1 MRKLSIAV
9 VLISLL
15 TGCSPKMLYPRLDW
29 IIPWYVDDYITLD
42 RHQSNDVSSRLS
54 FQLDWHCRTQLSQYA
69 EFLRIIQ
76 QDVNISDQPLT
87 LERLRYYNIQLAR
100 YWNNLILRIGP
111 DIVDVLAST
120 SDQQIAELF
129 ENLEKNNREKE
140 KKYVELPP
148 EKIVQNRQYRMQK
161 RLRYWF
167 SSLTKSQKQAVAEW
181 SQGLEPIAA
190 DWISHRRLVQKKARL
205 LLEGRTKSADFA
217 SEFLSFITNT
227 PNFRSAVYQKK
238 IDINTYKTLVF
249 LASLS
254 KTITDQQKSHFLNRL
269 QKLVADL
276 DHLSCDS
283 TLKAYRT
290 VLILYS

>member
-1 MRKLSIAV
+1 MRNLSIVV

-15 TGCSPKMLYPRLDW
+15 TGCSPKILYPRLDW

-42 RHQSNDVSSRLS
+42 RHQTNDVNSRLS
-54 FQLDWHCRTQLSQYA
+54 FQLDWHCRTQLSQYS

-76 QDVNISDQPLT
+76 QDVNVGDQPLT
-87 LERLRYYNIQLAR
+87 VKRLRYYNSQLAR

-120 SDQQIAELF
+120 SDQQIVELF

-140 KKYVELPP
+140 KKYVELPLD
-148 EKIVQNRQYRMQK
+148 KIVQNRQYRMQK

-167 SSLTKSQKQAVAEW
+167 SSLTKSQKQAVEEW

-190 DWISHRRLVQKKARL
+190 DWISHRRLVQKTARL
-205 LLEGRTKSADFA
+205 LLQDRTRSANFVSDFL
-217 SEFLSFITNT
+217 EFITNT
-227 PNFRSAVYQKK
+227 QDLRSVAYQEK
-238 IDINTYKTLVF
+238 IDINTDKTLDF
-249 LASLS
+249 LAYLS
-254 KTITDQQKSHFLNRL
+254 KTLTDRQKTHFSNRL

-276 DHLSCDS
+276 DHLSCDPKL
-283 TLKAYRT
+283 TANRT
-290 VLILYS
+290 ILISNS